1 MRIPTPFTI
10 IVKLL
15 KLALTIIRINRILP
29 ITTIIDVKNH
39 LIRRIPPRKFD
50 LTPRRDG
57 LTRPL
62 IARVA
67 ATRPGWSSAADC
79 PAAIALLVWGWVVL
93 AAVSTGAVVVDAFEY
108 LGLGCGGTCQWG
120 CCWEGWVLL
129 NLLVLS
135 SSISDFGCGAARAR
149 PRPVARFNARMMRNF
164 IVETLLFLVLFQLG
178 WFQLGVVFWLFY

>member
-1 MRIPTPFTI
+1 MKDKTRHPKQLKKHTSPLSSLPSPRINIKPNSSTRHIPPPTLMRIPTPFTI
-10 IVKLL
+10 IDKLL
-15 KLALTIIRINRILP
+15 KLALTIIRINCVLP

-129 NLLVLS
+129 N
-135 SSISDFGCGAARAR
+135 
-149 PRPVARFNARMMRNF
+149 
-164 IVETLLFLVLFQLG
+164 
-178 WFQLGVVFWLFY
+178 